1 MKSRQ
6 YIFKKIM
13 SSIAAAGP
21 LYFCFKTIAQN
32 QHLDLFFRYFSFYK
46 YISSGVSFSTKL
58 KPICVVSGRSRGLVN
73 SLHFSRIVFK
83 EYAGRGNLYGFK
95 KSQW

>member
-1 MKSRQ
+1 
-6 YIFKKIM
+6 M
-13 SSIAAAGP
+13 SNIAVSGP

-46 YISSGVSFSTKL
+46 YIIRGSSFSTKL
-58 KPICVVSGRSRGLVN
+58 KPICIVSGRSRGLVN
-73 SLHFSRIVFK
+73 NLYFSRIVFK